1 MARRE
6 RLKDARTIDKPTPIP
21 EESPLSK
28 PTFIATPSAPEEG
41 DAAPA
46 GRTTLADLLRLFDP
60 DAPNRPE
67 AGDEA
72 ARTAV
77 SMRRVKAGAN
87 LIRMGAP
94 AMALYFVR
102 TGTFKISRVDED
114 GYEQVLAFAG
124 RGEVIAYEA
133 ICQDAYPTNAVAL
146 EDATAYVVPKADLAN
161 FCRAVPAFEMALHRA
176 ASAALVRT
184 NDLVDVMAAVSSEV
198 RLARFLL
205 QLSRKMAQAGQSPR
219 RFILRMGRRDIASLL
234 GVAHET
240 VSRSFGSLAMAR
252 VLHVDDRDVEILDL
266 DALRAYARCTR
277 RAHEDPMAPR
287 PGRLAAAPHRMPGRQ
302 SLAA

>member
-77 SMRRVKAGAN
+77 GMRRVKAGAN

-176 ASAALVRT
+176 ASAALVHT
-184 NDLVDVMAAVSSEV
+184 YDL
-198 RLARFLL
+198 
-205 QLSRKMAQAGQSPR
+205 
-219 RFILRMGRRDIASLL
+219 
-234 GVAHET
+234 
-240 VSRSFGSLAMAR
+240 
-252 VLHVDDRDVEILDL
+252 DVEILDL